1 MKLILPCK
9 QFYSVFYHGPL
20 ICERDVRPKI
30 FELQGDVAF
39 NSFCISKISF
49 DLEFQSRD
57 K

>member
-49 DLEFQSRD
+49 DLEFPSRD